1 MNRAAAILTKMKRS
15 EQKQIRDDERRIL
28 DALRSSGSMS
38 DRTAG
43 ETLSRIKLVMA
54 QGRLVLDKVSP
65 RAHEALFSNRA
76 LRNHFLASKSAS
88 AAFIMSIDIRRSAE
102 LMLNARSAELFAEF
116 MAGLCEEL
124 KGLICDRF
132 GIVDK
137 FTGDGLLA
145 SFPEFFSGPDAG
157 YRAISA
163 AHQAHLVFTKRYKQ
177 HRSSFFTVLRDIGLG
192 IGIDYGNIR
201 FMRIAGDLTVVGAPV
216 VNAARLSSA
225 PVGKTV
231 LNQQA
236 HERIAS
242 HYGAFCSTSEMEL
255 DIKHQGRVL
264 VHEVKLKKL
273 SFVPSDP
280 PWLDSKVEE

>member
-28 DALRSSGSMS
+28 DALRSSDSMS

-65 RAHEALFSNRA
+65 RAHKALFSNRA
-76 LRNHFLASKSAS
+76 LRNRFLASKSAC
-88 AAFIMSIDIRRSAE
+88 AAFMMSIDIRRSAE

-145 SFPEFFSGPDAG
+145 SFPEFFSGADAG

-163 AHQAHLVFTKRYKQ
+163 AHEAHLVFRKRYKQ
-177 HRSSFFTVLRDIGLG
+177 HRSSFFTVLTEIGLG

-242 HYGAFCSTSEMEL
+242 HYAAYCSTSEMEL
-255 DIKHQGRVL
+255 DIKHQGWVL

-280 PWLDSKVEE
+280 PWLDSKEK

>member
-38 DRTAG
+38 DRTAE

-65 RAHEALFSNRA
+65 RAHKALFSHRA
-76 LRNHFLASKSAS
+76 LRDRFLASKSAS

-145 SFPEFFSGPDAG
+145 SFP
-157 YRAISA
+157 
-163 AHQAHLVFTKRYKQ
+163 
-177 HRSSFFTVLRDIGLG
+177 
-192 IGIDYGNIR
+192 
-201 FMRIAGDLTVVGAPV
+201 
-216 VNAARLSSA
+216 
-225 PVGKTV
+225 
-231 LNQQA
+231 
-236 HERIAS
+236 
-242 HYGAFCSTSEMEL
+242 
-255 DIKHQGRVL
+255 
-264 VHEVKLKKL
+264 
-273 SFVPSDP
+273 
-280 PWLDSKVEE
+280 

>member
-1 MNRAAAILTKMKRS
+1 MKDS
-15 EQKQIRDDERRIL
+15 EQKRIRDDERRIVA
-28 DALRSSGSMS
+28 ALRSGGTIS
-38 DRTAG
+38 DLTAE
-43 ETLSRIKLVMA
+43 ETVTRVKLLMA
-54 QGRLVLDKVSP
+54 QGRLVFEKVSP

-76 LRNHFLASKSAS
+76 LRNRFLVSKSAC

-102 LMLNARSAELFAEF
+102 LMLNARSMELFGEF

-124 KGLICDRF
+124 KGLICERF

-137 FTGDGLLA
+137 FTGDGLLV

-163 AHQAHLVFTKRYKQ
+163 AHEAHRVFAKRYKQ
-177 HRSSFFTVLRDIGLG
+177 HRSSFSTVLTEIGLG

-201 FMRIAGDLTVVGAPV
+201 FMRIAGDLTVVGPPV

-242 HYGAFCSTSEMEL
+242 HYGAFCSTSEMAL

-280 PWLDSKVEE
+280 PWLDSKEKSRNKSHNQLRC

>member
-1 MNRAAAILTKMKRS
+1 VKDS
-15 EQKQIRDDERRIL
+15 EQRKIREDERRIVA
-28 DALRSSGSMS
+28 ALRSG
-38 DRTAG
+38 G
-43 ETLSRIKLVMA
+43 TLSDLKAEETVTRVKLLMA
-54 QGRLVLDKVSP
+54 QGRLVFEKVSP

-76 LRNHFLASKSAS
+76 LRNRFLASKSAC
-88 AAFIMSIDIRRSAE
+88 AAFITSIDIRRSAE
-102 LMLNARSAELFAEF
+102 LMLNARSMELF
-116 MAGLCEEL
+116 
-124 KGLICDRF
+124 
-132 GIVDK
+132 
-137 FTGDGLLA
+137 
-145 SFPEFFSGPDAG
+145 
-157 YRAISA
+157 
-163 AHQAHLVFTKRYKQ
+163 
-177 HRSSFFTVLRDIGLG
+177 
-192 IGIDYGNIR
+192 GNIR

-280 PWLDSKVEE
+280 PWLDSKER

>member
-1 MNRAAAILTKMKRS
+1 M
-15 EQKQIRDDERRIL
+15 
-28 DALRSSGSMS
+28 
-38 DRTAG
+38 
-43 ETLSRIKLVMA
+43 
-54 QGRLVLDKVSP
+54 
-65 RAHEALFSNRA
+65 
-76 LRNHFLASKSAS
+76 
-88 AAFIMSIDIRRSAE
+88 
-102 LMLNARSAELFAEF
+102 
-116 MAGLCEEL
+116 
-124 KGLICDRF
+124 
-132 GIVDK
+132 DK

-163 AHQAHLVFTKRYKQ
+163 AHQAHLVFAKRYKQ
-177 HRSSFFTVLRDIGLG
+177 HRSSFFTVLTDIGLG

-216 VNAARLSSA
+216 VYAARLNSA

>member
-28 DALRSSGSMS
+28 DALRSGGSMS

-76 LRNHFLASKSAS
+76 LRNRFLASKSAC

-145 SFPEFFSGPDAG
+145 SFPE
-157 YRAISA
+157 
-163 AHQAHLVFTKRYKQ
+163 
-177 HRSSFFTVLRDIGLG
+177 
-192 IGIDYGNIR
+192 
-201 FMRIAGDLTVVGAPV
+201 
-216 VNAARLSSA
+216 
-225 PVGKTV
+225 
-231 LNQQA
+231 
-236 HERIAS
+236 
-242 HYGAFCSTSEMEL
+242 SEMEL

-280 PWLDSKVEE
+280 PWLDSKEK

>member
-1 MNRAAAILTKMKRS
+1 VKNS
-15 EQKQIRDDERRIL
+15 EQRKIRDDERTIVA
-28 DALRSSGSMS
+28 ALRSGGMIS
-38 DRTAG
+38 DLKAE
-43 ETLSRIKLVMA
+43 ETVTRVKLLMA
-54 QGRLVLDKVSP
+54 QGRLVFEKVSP

-76 LRNHFLASKSAS
+76 LRNRFLASKSAC

-102 LMLNARSAELFAEF
+102 LMLNARSMELFGEF

-145 SFPEFFSGPDAG
+145 AFPEFFSGPDAG

-163 AHQAHLVFTKRYKQ
+163 AREAHLVFTKRYKQ
-177 HRSSFFTVLRDIGLG
+177 HRSSFSTVLTDIGLG

-280 PWLDSKVEE
+280 PWLDSKEK